1 VKRVTIGSR
10 LQTTLASAQGVAADL
25 KSYALE
31 TQDQQA
37 KQLYQQLAQT
47 MDSVVNSLQSRVNYV
62 LEQEPQYKNQ

>member
-1 VKRVTIGSR
+1 MTIGNR

-47 MDSVVNSLQSRVNYV
+47 MDSVVTALQSRVNYV
-62 LEQEPQYKNQ
+62 LQQEPQYKTQ

>member
-1 VKRVTIGSR
+1 MTIGSR

-47 MDSVVNSLQSRVNYV
+47 MDSVVTALQSRVNYV
-62 LEQEPQYKNQ
+62 LQQEPQYKTQ